1 MVKWASTFFVAFLI
15 LLGLFAILTGFMPTL
30 SILDQFISFFLIALL
45 ATGIVLI
52 IALIIDRFKESKR
65 EGDDYKKY

>member
-1 MVKWASTFFVAFLI
+1 MIKWASTIFVAFLI

-30 SILDQFISFFLIALL
+30 AVLDQFISFFLVALL

-52 IALIIDRFKESKR
+52 IALIVDRFKESKR
-65 EGDDYKKY
+65 ECDDYKKY

>member
-1 MVKWASTFFVAFLI
+1 MIKWASTIFVAFLI

-30 SILDQFISFFLIALL
+30 AVLDQFISFFLVALL

-52 IALIIDRFKESKR
+52 IALIVDRFKESKR

>member
-30 SILDQFISFFLIALL
+30 FILDQFISFFLIALL
-45 ATGIVLI
+45 FTGIVLI
-52 IALIIDRFKESKR
+52 IALIIDRFKESKK

>member
-45 ATGIVLI
+45 FTGIVLI
-52 IALIIDRFKESKR
+52 IALIIDRFKESKK

>member
-1 MVKWASTFFVAFLI
+1 MIKWASTIFVAFLI

-30 SILDQFISFFLIALL
+30 AVLDQFISFFLVALL

-52 IALIIDRFKESKR
+52 IVLIVDRFKESKR

>member
-15 LLGLFAILTGFMPTL
+15 LLGLFAILTGFIPML
-30 SILDQFISFFLIALL
+30 SVLDQFITFFLIALL
-45 ATGIVLI
+45 FTGIVLI
-52 IALIIDRFKESKR
+52 IALIIDRFNESKK

>member
-45 ATGIVLI
+45 FTGIVLI
-52 IALIIDRFKESKR
+52 IALIIDRFKESIK